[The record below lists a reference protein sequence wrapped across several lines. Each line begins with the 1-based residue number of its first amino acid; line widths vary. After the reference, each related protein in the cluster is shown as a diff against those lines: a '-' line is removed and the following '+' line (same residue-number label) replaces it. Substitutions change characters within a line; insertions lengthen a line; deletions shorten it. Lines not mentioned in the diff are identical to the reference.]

1 MRQVPATLTTLLLV
15 SAISAAYA
23 QQAAPAPAA
32 AASVPEA
39 GNSDAKRLET
49 TIVTGTRTAK
59 SIDKI
64 PGAITVVSK
73 EDLAHTLAVTEDA
86 SAVLARIVPGY
97 AESSQ
102 AMSNTGETLRG
113 RIPLRLFD
121 GVPQGSPLR
130 EGGRSA
136 TFTDMGVIGR
146 IEVINGPSAS
156 EGVGA
161 AGGIIN
167 YISKVPTKQG
177 DEFTLVGRV
186 SSQNG
191 NDSQNFKLGGTF
203 ARKAEAYDLLISAAH
218 SDRGI
223 TYDGHG
229 RRIGMNTSGSLSDSR
244 TNDLFLK
251 VGVDFGVDKQQR
263 LQFSMSNFKVTGK
276 GNYILVD
283 GDRATGVT
291 NTSERG
297 RPLGAKTEF
306 NDFEQY
312 IVSYRHD
319 NLFGGTFTADA
330 YLAKQ
335 AMRYPAEDGADRQDP
350 LIAPLGTLIDQSEIY
365 AKKKGLRTAWT
376 RPDIF
381 AVEGL
386 ELRAGLDVIEDEAQQ
401 RLALTDRLWVPPML
415 YQSTAPYAQLSY
427 DIGPLTL
434 SGGLRR
440 EDGKLSVDTYT
451 TTYFRNRV
459 QVLGGSLKYN
469 ANLGNVGAVLKLPNN
484 WSMFVAQ
491 SKGFSL
497 PNIGIPLRNINKPG
511 QSVDGILELQP
522 ILVKNKELG
531 ANWRTAA
538 ASFGAS
544 FYQSDSNL
552 GVSLSV
558 DPVTNDFIMNRA
570 PVRIQGMELTGELN
584 LSKELKTTALYSRIR
599 GKTTF
604 VANGPM
610 DKSLGVNDV
619 NPDKFGMSATWKYMA
634 NADVTLGFTKL
645 MSRHINAGTG
655 SEENTT
661 GYTLFDLDT
670 NYDFG
675 RYGKLT
681 LGVENLANKF
691 YVLSWSQVPGFRNY
705 WAGRGRVVTVTHTLT
720 F

>member
-1 MRQVPATLTTLLLV
+1 MRQVPATLSTLLLV

-23 QQAAPAPAA
+23 QQTVPAA
-32 AASVPEA
+32 AGAASAPTAGPSDPE
-39 GNSDAKRLET
+39 RLET
-49 TIVTGTRTAK
+49 TIITGTRTAK

-64 PGAITVVSK
+64 PGAITVISK
-73 EDLAHTLAVTEDA
+73 ADLAHTLALTEDA

-186 SSQNG
+186 SSQAG
-191 NDSQNFKLGGTF
+191 DDSQSYKLGGSF
-203 ARKAEAYDLLISAAH
+203 ARKAEAYDLLISTAH

-223 TYDGHG
+223 SYDGNG
-229 RRIGMNTSGSLSDSR
+229 RRIGPNTSGSVSDSR
-244 TNDLFLK
+244 ASDLFLK

-263 LQFSMSNFKVTGK
+263 LQFSMSNFKVKGK

-291 NTSERG
+291 NTAERG

-312 IVSYRHD
+312 ILSYRHD
-319 NLFGGTFTADA
+319 SVFGGTFTADGYVA
-330 YLAKQ
+330 TQ
-335 AMRYPAEDGADRQDP
+335 AMRFPAEDGADRQDP
-350 LIAPLGTLIDQSEIY
+350 LIAPLGKLIDQSEIH
-365 AKKKGLRTAWT
+365 AKKRGLRTAWT

-386 ELRAGLDVIEDEAQQ
+386 ELRAGIDVIEDEAQQ

-427 DIGPLTL
+427 DVGPLTL
-434 SGGLRR
+434 SGGMRR
-440 EDGKLSVDTYT
+440 EDGKLSVETYT

-459 QVLGGSLKYN
+459 QVQGGSLKYN
-469 ANLGNVGAVLKLPNN
+469 ANLGNLGAVLRLPSN
-484 WSMFVAQ
+484 WSVFVAQ
-491 SKGFSL
+491 SNGFSL

-522 ILVKNKELG
+522 ILVKNKEVG
-531 ANWRTAA
+531 ANWRTAM

-544 FYQSDSNL
+544 FYESKSNL

-558 DPVTNDFIMNRA
+558 DPATNDFIMNRA
-570 PVRIQGMELTGELN
+570 PVRIRGAELTGELS
-584 LSKELKTTALYSRIR
+584 LSKQVKTTALYSRIR
-599 GKTTF
+599 GKTSF

-610 DKSLGVNDV
+610 DKALGINDV
-619 NPDKFGMSATWKYMA
+619 NPDKFGMSASWQLLPQ
-634 NADVTLGFTKL
+634 ADVTLGFTKL
-645 MSRHINAGTG
+645 MSRHINAGKS

-661 GYTLFDLDT
+661 GYTLFDLAG

-675 RYGKLT
+675 RFGKAT
-681 LGVENLANKF
+681 VGVENLANKF
-691 YVLSWSQVPGFRNY
+691 YILSWSQVPGFRNY
-705 WAGRGRVVTVTHTLT
+705 WAGRGRVVSVTHTLT